1 MIDDPFPIQPNGGIS
16 KGTLK
21 FHIDNG
27 ATGVVAAAVVG
38 GGVIGV
44 ASILVLPS
52 IHPFIGQGKG
62 IPIPQDM
69 SRNEGSSRT
78 SIMTGLLGGSL
89 DD

>member
-21 FHIDNG
+21 LHVDNG
-27 ATGVVAAAVVG
+27 ATGVVGCMVG
-38 GGVIGV
+38 GGGV

-52 IHPFIGQGKG
+52 IHPLSGQGKG

-78 SIMTGLLGGSL
+78 SITAGLLGGSL